1 MGGAGPVNMTADVPS
16 DFGNYMLAGK
26 IQEVVLPESVG
37 WWPLAP
43 AWYVLVGVGVLVLL
57 TGAWRALRLYSRNR
71 YRREILAEL
80 ERLRRECAK
89 DPSSLTRLPVLLK
102 AAALHVF
109 PRSRVAALSGDG
121 WISFIEER
129 SESSRFTPDIGRQIL
144 SVSYKPYAD
153 WHLSNADI
161 DQLFD
166 WAALWIASLESTGA
180 DG

>member
-1 MGGAGPVNMTADVPS
+1 MNADIPR

-26 IQEVVLPESVG
+26 IQEIALPESVG

-43 AWYVLVGVGVLVLL
+43 AWYVLLGVALLMVLI
-57 TGAWRALRLYSRNR
+57 GAWRALRLYFRNR

-80 ERLRRECAK
+80 ERLRADCAQN
-89 DPSSLTRLPVLLK
+89 PLFLTRLPVLLK
-102 AAALHVF
+102 AAALDSF
-109 PRSRVAALSGDG
+109 PRREVAALSGDR

-129 SESSRFTPDIGRQIL
+129 FASSRFPPEVGRRLL
-144 SVSYKPYAD
+144 SVSYQPYAMWD
-153 WHLSNADI
+153 YSQAEI

-166 WAALWIASLESTGA
+166 WAAAWIGSVESKGA